1 MKKVAILTSGGDAPG
16 MNACVRAAVRYG
28 IYRGY
33 KTYGVERG
41 YTGLIEDDIFQ
52 MYPRSVSDIVQK
64 GGTILHTA
72 RCPEFKDYD
81 MRAKAA
87 ENLRKRDI
95 DNLIVIGGDGS
106 LRGGLDLFNDFGINV
121 AGLPGTIDND
131 LAYTDFTIG
140 FDTAVNTVL
149 WAINHL
155 RDTNTA
161 HERVSIVEVMGR
173 NCGDIA
179 LYAGLAGGCEYVLV
193 PEIKVDFK
201 EVAESVQQSAKRGKT
216 SNMIVFAEGA
226 GDKTEL
232 IKAIKEITGRT
243 PTVTSGP
250 NMFDRVMAARM
261 SVHAID
267 VLSSGEGA
275 WAIGVK
281 DSKIFDM
288 DLAKALSMKKEVD
301 SELYKLTR
309 VLSI

>member
-1 MKKVAILTSGGDAPG
+1 
-16 MNACVRAAVRYG
+16 
-28 IYRGY
+28 
-33 KTYGVERG
+33 
-41 YTGLIEDDIFQ
+41 
-52 MYPRSVSDIVQK
+52 
-64 GGTILHTA
+64 
-72 RCPEFKDYD
+72 
-81 MRAKAA
+81 
-87 ENLRKRDI
+87 
-95 DNLIVIGGDGS
+95 
-106 LRGGLDLFNDFGINV
+106 
-121 AGLPGTIDND
+121 
-131 LAYTDFTIG
+131 
-140 FDTAVNTVL
+140 
-149 WAINHL
+149 
-155 RDTNTA
+155 
-161 HERVSIVEVMGR
+161 MGR

-243 PTVTSGP
+243 PTVTTLGHIQRGGGP
-250 NMFDRVMAARM
+250 NMYDRVMAARM

>member
-1 MKKVAILTSGGDAPG
+1 M
-16 MNACVRAAVRYG
+16 
-28 IYRGY
+28 
-33 KTYGVERG
+33 
-41 YTGLIEDDIFQ
+41 
-52 MYPRSVSDIVQK
+52 
-64 GGTILHTA
+64 
-72 RCPEFKDYD
+72 
-81 MRAKAA
+81 
-87 ENLRKRDI
+87 
-95 DNLIVIGGDGS
+95 
-106 LRGGLDLFNDFGINV
+106 RGGLDMFNDFGINV

-201 EVAESVQQSAKRGKT
+201 EVAESVQQSTKRGKT

-232 IKAIKEITGRT
+232 IKTIKEITGRT
-243 PTVTSGP
+243 PTVTTLGHIQRGGGP
-250 NMFDRVMAARM
+250 NMADRILAAKM
-261 SVHAID
+261 SVHAVD

-281 DSKIFDM
+281 NGQIIDI

-309 VLSI
+309 ALSI